1 MKNTLKYILQ
11 RLLGYSFYLYSFS
24 IFKIKTLKNDK
35 KEGDFFHFL
44 SLMKSNNGSILDL
57 GANIGIMT
65 YHLSKRFPKEQIFSV
80 EPIPSNYKVLQKIV
94 SKFNLSNV
102 KTFQLALGTAIKEV
116 EMVLP
121 HQGKTKMQ
129 GLSHVV
135 DDSIT
140 EWNEGEKVIVH
151 MDTVDNLFVDST
163 IQGIKLDVE
172 NYEFQVLK
180 GAYTILKRD
189 KPIIYCELWDNENRQ
204 QCFEF
209 LTELNYETFVVKNN
223 QLIQYNSLIHKHQN
237 FIFIAKN

>member
-80 EPIPSNYKVLQKIV
+80 EPIPSNYKVLEKIV

-180 GAYTILKRD
+180 ELIL
-189 KPIIYCELWDNENRQ
+189 
-204 QCFEF
+204 F
-209 LTELNYETFVVKNN
+209 LKEIN
-223 QLIQYNSLIHKHQN
+223 QL
-237 FIFIAKN
+237 FIVSCGIMKIDSNVLSF